1 MPGPRGELCE
11 TCRFWSAHADNPG
24 VGECRRHAP
33 RAAVS
38 AALAD
43 PDLDYHANDVWW
55 PVTIDLEWCG
65 EHQPREGG

>member
-1 MPGPRGELCE
+1 MAGPRGETCAG
-11 TCRFWSAHADNPG
+11 CRFWAADDDHAQ

-33 RAAVS
+33 RPAVS
-38 AALAD
+38 AALTD

-55 PVTIDLEWCG
+55 PVTVDVEWCG